1 MAKAA
6 GRGEGTQP
14 RPAWKALH
22 LMPHGDLCTQEQEG
36 RLVAPKPRGEVPGSG
51 VSPGLLSRPQ
61 HGSEL
66 AIKERRA
73 AQRLPAGLCM
83 MSYFTVLTRR
93 NDSAPD
99 WTVYKAAS
107 SMLPHASAVIILGRQ
122 YSYST
127 EWGEEALRG

>member
-1 MAKAA
+1 
-6 GRGEGTQP
+6 
-14 RPAWKALH
+14 
-22 LMPHGDLCTQEQEG
+22 MPHGDLCTQEQEG
-36 RLVAPKPRGEVPGSG
+36 RLVAPKPRGEVPGSR
-51 VSPGLLSRPQ
+51 VSLGLLSRPQ

-66 AIKERRA
+66 SIKEHRA

-93 NDSAPD
+93 NDPD

-107 SMLPHASAVIILGRQ
+107 SMLPHASAVIILSRQ

-127 EWGEEALRG
+127 EWREEALRG